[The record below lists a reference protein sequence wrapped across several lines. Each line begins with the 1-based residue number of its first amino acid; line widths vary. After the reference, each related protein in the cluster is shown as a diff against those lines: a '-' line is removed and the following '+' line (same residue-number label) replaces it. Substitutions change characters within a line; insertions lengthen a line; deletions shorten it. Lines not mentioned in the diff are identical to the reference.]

1 MLCPKNNTEAVK
13 FDAFFPSYYK
23 VEAMFTTIYLDERI
37 AILPSEFNSIRSED
51 GVRDILLTKLRE
63 KHEGKCNANGYVKP
77 NSIELIARSMGQAE
91 NGRFTG
97 NLMYDCKIK
106 CQVLFPVAG
115 TILEGMVL
123 KIVKMGA
130 YVVNEEAIRILLP
143 RDIHLDDPNF
153 DNIQQGA
160 TVKVRIER
168 SRFQANDLFI
178 MAIGR
183 LVSDA
188 E

>member
-1 MLCPKNNTEAVK
+1 
-13 FDAFFPSYYK
+13 
-23 VEAMFTTIYLDERI
+23 MFSTIYLDERV
-37 AILPSEFNSIRSED
+37 AVLPAELNNIRTED
-51 GVRDILLTKLRE
+51 GIKDILLMKLRE
-63 KHEGKCNANGYVKP
+63 RHEGKCNANGYVKP
-77 NSIELIARSMGQAE
+77 NSIELIARSMGQSE

-97 NLMYDCKIK
+97 NLIYDCKIK
-106 CQVLFPVAG
+106 CEVLFPVAG
-115 TILEGMVL
+115 TIMEGIVL

-143 RDIHLDDPNF
+143 RDIHLNDPNF
-153 DNIQQGA
+153 DNIQQGQ

-183 LVSDA
+183 LVTDSESA

>member
-1 MLCPKNNTEAVK
+1 
-13 FDAFFPSYYK
+13 
-23 VEAMFTTIYLDERI
+23 MFSTIYLDERV
-37 AILPSEFNSIRSED
+37 AVLPAELNNIRTED
-51 GVRDILLTKLRE
+51 GIKDILLMKLRE
-63 KHEGKCNANGYVKP
+63 RHEGKCNANGYVKP
-77 NSIELIARSMGQAE
+77 NSIELIARSMGQSE

-97 NLMYDCKIK
+97 NPIYDCKIK
-106 CQVLFPVAG
+106 CEVLFPVAG
-115 TILEGMVL
+115 TIMEGIVL

-143 RDIHLDDPNF
+143 RDIHLNDPNF
-153 DNIQQGA
+153 DNIQQGQ

-183 LVSDA
+183 LVTDSESA